1 MKRSSSEIT
10 IDWNDNDLW
19 DIEHNKQIKRN
30 IENLTKQF
38 RIKNKTKHCLNFMIK
53 ILMYYI

>member
-19 DIEHNKQIKRN
+19 DIEHNKQIKKN

-38 RIKNKTKHCLNFMIK
+38 RIKNKTKHCLNFMIN